1 MFFLSVNLL
10 TNLPMGPSRG
20 ASYHAMGSNHVRCV
34 SVEPLPK
41 QGCEVLPVRRSP
53 GVCNVSVEPLPKQG
67 CEAASYET
75 PSKTLSVS
83 VEPLPKQGCE
93 VAVRQAEFRQVIASQ
108 WNSCRSRG
116 ARRPTTVARK
126 IFPRVSVEPL
136 PKQGCEPNCGHYV
149 PK

>member
-1 MFFLSVNLL
+1 MLTAFERRQILWYFLYLCWDRPKIAKENLQL
-10 TNLPMGPSRG
+10 I
-20 ASYHAMGSNHVRCV
+20 V

-41 QGCEVLPVRRSP
+41 QGCEPFSCRPIS
-53 GVCNVSVEPLPKQG
+53 
-67 CEAASYET
+67 T
-75 PSKTLSVS
+75 PCLVS

-136 PKQGCEPNCGHYV
+136 PKQGCEQIGLSDLVCV
-149 PK
+149 